1 MASRKDHSFQ
11 SYLACGIIGILSG
24 ICLSMAA
31 ASVLYAIFRQP
42 AEKDVVVPTL
52 LSTPTPNS
60 QHKNLLDQ
68 AEMELAAGRPE
79 NVKGILLP
87 QLKDWESPVD
97 LAEAY
102 ELLGE
107 AELQQYHYQLAAG
120 FFEKL
125 YIYDPS
131 AENLYRLAEAY
142 DIGGDLERAQ
152 EKYQAL
158 VDMEDP
164 QASEYRFFAQSR
176 LVEIDDILK
185 HRKATNPPP

>member
-1 MASRKDHSFQ
+1 M
-11 SYLACGIIGILSG
+11 
-24 ICLSMAA
+24 
-31 ASVLYAIFRQP
+31 
-42 AEKDVVVPTL
+42 VVPTL
-52 LSTPTPNS
+52 LRIPAPSS

-87 QLKDWESPVD
+87 QIKDWESPMD
-97 LAEAY
+97 LAVAY

-107 AELQQYHYQLAAG
+107 AELQQHHYQLAAG

-131 AENLYRLAEAY
+131 AENLYQIAVAY
-142 DIGGDLERAQ
+142 DIGGDLEHAQ

-158 VDMEDP
+158 VNMEDP

-176 LVEIDDILK
+176 LDEIDDVLER
-185 HRKATNPPP
+185 RKATNPPP